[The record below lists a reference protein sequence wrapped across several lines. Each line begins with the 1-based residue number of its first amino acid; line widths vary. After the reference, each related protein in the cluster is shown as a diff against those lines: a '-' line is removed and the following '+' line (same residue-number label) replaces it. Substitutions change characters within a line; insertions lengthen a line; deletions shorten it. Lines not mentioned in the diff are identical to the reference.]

1 MPYIPAAGVG
11 RAGGTAGGIHRP
23 CLPFAKHRLLLR
35 RAAVVECLF
44 PSRGTASPCSLLSD
58 SCRSSCSSSCSA
70 SCGSGHGLP
79 EQAGVLTGLEKP
91 LGLLS
96 QLPDPFPGDSQLPG
110 ELC

>member
-1 MPYIPAAGVG
+1 MSYNPAAGVG

-23 CLPFAKHRLLLR
+23 CLPFAKHRLLLH

-44 PSRGTASPCSLLSD
+44 PSRETASPYSLLSD
-58 SCRSSCSSSCSA
+58 SCRSSCSA
-70 SCGSGHGLP
+70 SCGSGYGLP

-91 LGLLS
+91 LGLLL